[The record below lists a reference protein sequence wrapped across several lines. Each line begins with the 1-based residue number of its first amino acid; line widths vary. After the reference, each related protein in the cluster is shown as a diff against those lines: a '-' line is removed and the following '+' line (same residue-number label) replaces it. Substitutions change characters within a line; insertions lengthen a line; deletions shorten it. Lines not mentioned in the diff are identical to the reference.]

1 MDYPHNVARSTPL
14 GSSRQSGLFESEGAR
29 TPMAPGDF
37 HAPTPQEQGRTDPF
51 ADVEDRGA
59 RIKVVGVGGGGQNA
73 VNRMIAAG
81 LGGVEFIAVNTD
93 GQALARSNAP
103 VRIRIGNTSTRGLGA
118 GGDPA
123 VGARAAEESREVLQ
137 TALEGADMVFVTA
150 GMGGGTGTGAAPI
163 LAQIAHDLGALT
175 VAVVT
180 RPFSFEGA
188 RRARVA
194 GEGIKRLT
202 ETVDTMIVIHND
214 RLLQLVDRQA
224 PLQQAFMV
232 ADDILRQGVQGISD
246 LITCSGLINTD
257 FNDVRAIMA
266 DGGTALMAVGRA
278 TGEERAL
285 AAAQQA
291 ITSPLLDI
299 TISGAKG
306 VLFNV
311 KGGDDLSLYEVNQAA
326 ELIRQTASPDANIIF
341 GAVIDPQLRDQ
352 MEITLIATG
361 FDASSSA
368 PAVTERPVVERPAE
382 KPPTPAAAPTR
393 PAPQEA
399 KPEVSPKRPQRP
411 FDNAD
416 LDIPAFLRRR

>member
-1 MDYPHNVARSTPL
+1 MDAFS
-14 GSSRQSGLFESEGAR
+14 
-29 TPMAPGDF
+29 DI
-37 HAPTPQEQGRTDPF
+37 
-51 ADVEDRGA
+51 EDRGA

-81 LGGVEFIAVNTD
+81 LGGVEFIAINTD
-93 GQALARSNAP
+93 GQALAKSNAS
-103 VRIRIGNTSTRGLGA
+103 VRIRIGNVSTRGLGA

-137 TALEGADMVFVTA
+137 TALENADMVFVTA
-150 GMGGGTGTGAAPI
+150 GMGGGTGTGAGPI
-163 LAQIAHDLGALT
+163 LAQIAREMGALT

-194 GEGIKRLT
+194 GEGIKRLSD
-202 ETVDTMIVIHND
+202 TVDTMIVIHND
-214 RLLQLVDRQA
+214 RLLQLVDRHA
-224 PLQQAFMV
+224 PLQQAFLV

-257 FNDVRAIMA
+257 FNDVRAIMT

-278 TGEERAL
+278 AGEERAL

-311 KGGDDLSLYEVNQAA
+311 KGGDDLALYEVNQAA

-341 GAVIDPQLRDQ
+341 GAVIEPQLKDQ
-352 MEITLIATG
+352 IEITVIATG
-361 FDASSSA
+361 FDANASL
-368 PAVTERPVVERPAE
+368 AVVTDRPVME
-382 KPPTPAAAPTR
+382 KQADKSMPGTSTATKPT
-393 PAPQEA
+393 PQEA
-399 KPEVSPKRPQRP
+399 KPEAPPKRPQRP